1 MSVPKVWNLFGKGHL
16 PYRLLLLA
24 RMIER
29 ESQRN
34 IQEKFGLALADWR
47 LLAIA
52 TSIGPCTASEIS
64 EAGEID
70 RAEISRA
77 MQRLEPMG
85 LLTRKPDPQHGK
97 RLIIEA
103 TPAGE
108 ELAEKVKVDRR
119 AFFDTIMSGLSGE
132 ERGALDA
139 QLKVMAENLLRSCD
153 HGN

>member
-1 MSVPKVWNLFGKGHL
+1 MTVPKVWHLFGRDHL

-29 ESQRN
+29 ESQRS

-85 LLTRKPDPQHGK
+85 LLTRKPDPNHGK

-103 TPAGE
+103 TEAGE
-108 ELAEKVKVDRR
+108 KLADEIKVDRR
-119 AFFDTIMSGLSGE
+119 AFFDSIMDGLSGE
-132 ERGALDA
+132 ERSALDN
-139 QLKVMAENLLRSCD
+139 QLKAMAENLPRAGD
-153 HGN
+153 NAD